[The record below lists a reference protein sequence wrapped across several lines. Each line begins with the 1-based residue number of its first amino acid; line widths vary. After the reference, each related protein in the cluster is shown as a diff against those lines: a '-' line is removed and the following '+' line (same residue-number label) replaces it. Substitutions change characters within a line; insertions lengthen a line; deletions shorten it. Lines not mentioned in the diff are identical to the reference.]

1 MWAVSKA
8 RHRISQRGALGV
20 FGKVSRSSE
29 GLTRYRQRVAR
40 PLPVLLRSLRALL
53 LAFVLSAL
61 LASCGGTAGTQSA
74 AVPTAKAKP
83 AYSAKPTKKPSAKP
97 QPAKTAAPTKASGG
111 GSVTLAFV
119 DVGQG
124 DGIVIKAGSWAGLID
139 GGGAGHD
146 AAIAAEFSA
155 LGISRL
161 DALVVSHPH
170 EDHIG
175 DLVSIVQR
183 YRPRV
188 AYSDATATTACYKHL
203 IAALHSVGAKVSH
216 AYRGMRLHFGA
227 LVAQVL
233 SPGTYTAAD
242 LNADSIVLLLKI
254 DGKEVLLTGDL
265 TGPNEAA
272 VGSICARGPPLYL
285 LKVAHHGSAYSS
297 GDSFLSATRPQY
309 AVISVGPNSYGHPS
323 PAALARLHAH
333 SVRTYTTQRDGTI
346 TVRFAASGSVTWS
359 FTRSSKPVQASSGST
374 GSGTTSS
381 SGSDP
386 IVYITATG
394 ECYHRAGC
402 RYLSKSKIAIH
413 LSKAKAEGYRPCSVC
428 KPPT

>member
-1 MWAVSKA
+1 M
-8 RHRISQRGALGV
+8 
-20 FGKVSRSSE
+20 SRSSQ
-29 GLTRYRQRVAR
+29 GLARCEQRVAK
-40 PLPVLLRSLRALL
+40 PLPILWRCLRALL
-53 LAFVLSAL
+53 VAFLLSAL
-61 LASCGGTAGTQSA
+61 LASCGSNAVTPSA
-74 AVPTAKAKP
+74 AGPRAKATPARSAKP
-83 AYSAKPTKKPSAKP
+83 ATKPSAKP
-97 QPAKTAAPTKASGG
+97 KPAKTAAPTKATGG

-139 GGGAGHD
+139 GGSAGND
-146 AAIAAEFSA
+146 AAIAGELSS

-161 DALVVSHPH
+161 DTLVVTHPH

-183 YRPRV
+183 YRPRL
-188 AYSDATATTACYKHL
+188 AYSDATATTACYARL
-203 IAALHSVGAKVSH
+203 MSALHSVGAKVSH
-216 AYRGMRLHFGA
+216 AYRGQRLHFGA
-227 LVAQVL
+227 LVAQGL
-233 SPGTYTAAD
+233 SPDTYMAPD

-254 DGKEVLLTGDL
+254 DGKEVLLTGDC

-285 LKVAHHGSAYSS
+285 LKVAHHGSAYST
-297 GDSFLSATRPQY
+297 GDSFLSQTRPQY
-309 AVISVGPNSYGHPS
+309 AVISVGPNPYGHPS
-323 PAALARLHAH
+323 PATLARLHAH
-333 SVRTYTTQRDGTI
+333 GVRTYTTQRDGTI
-346 TVRFAASGSVTWS
+346 TVRFAASGAVTWS
-359 FTRSSKPVQASSGST
+359 FTRSSKPVSAGSGSSG
-374 GSGTTSS
+374 GGTTSS
-381 SGSDP
+381 SSGDP

>member
-1 MWAVSKA
+1 
-8 RHRISQRGALGV
+8 
-20 FGKVSRSSE
+20 VSRSSQ
-29 GLTRYRQRVAR
+29 GLARYEPRVAK
-40 PLPVLLRSLRALL
+40 PLPVLWRFLRGLL
-53 LAFVLSAL
+53 VVLLLSAL
-61 LASCGGTAGTQSA
+61 LASCGGTAGTPSA
-74 AVPTAKAKP
+74 ALPTAKAKP
-83 AYSAKPTKKPSAKP
+83 THSAKPATKPSTKP
-97 QPAKTAAPTKASGG
+97 KPTKTAAPTKAGG
-111 GSVTLAFV
+111 GRTVTLAFV

-139 GGGAGHD
+139 GGSAGND
-146 AAIAAEFSA
+146 AAIAGELST

-161 DALVVSHPH
+161 DTLVVTHPH

-175 DLVSIVQR
+175 DLAGIVQR

-188 AYSDATATTACYKHL
+188 AYSDATATTACYTHL
-203 IAALHSVGAKVSH
+203 ITALHSVGTKISH
-216 AYRGMRLHFGA
+216 AYRGQRLRFGA

-233 SPGTYTAAD
+233 SPDTYMAPD
-242 LNADSIVLLLKI
+242 LNADSIVLLLRI
-254 DGKEVLLTGDL
+254 DGREVLLTGDL
-265 TGPNEAA
+265 SGPNEAA

-285 LKVAHHGSAYSS
+285 LKVAHHGSAYST

-323 PAALARLHAH
+323 PATLSRLHAH
-333 SVRTYTTQRDGTI
+333 GVRTYTTQRDGTI
-346 TVRFAASGSVTWS
+346 TVRFAASGAVTWS
-359 FTRSSKPVQASSGST
+359 FTRFAKPVQASGGSSGGGATTST
-374 GSGTTSS
+374 GG
-381 SGSDP
+381 DP

-402 RYLSKSKIAIH
+402 RYLTKSKIAIR

>member
-1 MWAVSKA
+1 M
-8 RHRISQRGALGV
+8 GV
-20 FGKVSRSSE
+20 FTEVSHSSQ
-29 GLTRYRQRVAR
+29 GLTRYEQRLAK
-40 PLPVLLRSLRALL
+40 PLPVLWRPLRDLL
-53 LAFVLSAL
+53 VAFLLSAL
-61 LASCGGTAGTQSA
+61 LASCGGTAGTPSA
-74 AVPTAKAKP
+74 ALPTAKAKP
-83 AYSAKPTKKPSAKP
+83 THSAKPAKTPSTKPK
-97 QPAKTAAPTKASGG
+97 PAKTAAPTNASGG

-139 GGGAGHD
+139 GGSAGND
-146 AAIAAEFSA
+146 TAIAGELSA

-161 DALVVSHPH
+161 DTLVVTHPH

-175 DLVSIVQR
+175 DLASIVQR

-188 AYSDATATTACYKHL
+188 AYSDATASTACYRNL
-203 IAALHSVGAKVSH
+203 MSALHSVGAKISH
-216 AYRGMRLHFGA
+216 AYRGQRLHFGA

-233 SPGTYTAAD
+233 SPDTYMASD
-242 LNADSIVLLLKI
+242 LNADSIVLLLRI
-254 DGKEVLLTGDL
+254 DGREVLLTGDL
-265 TGPNEAA
+265 SGPNEAA

-285 LKVAHHGSAYSS
+285 LKVAHHGSAYST
-297 GDSFLSATRPQY
+297 GDSFLSETRPQY

-323 PAALARLHAH
+323 PATLARLHAH
-333 SVRTYTTQRDGTI
+333 GVRTYSTQRDGTI
-346 TVRFAASGSVTWS
+346 TVTFSASGAVSWH
-359 FTRSSKPVQASSGST
+359 FTRSAKPVQASGGSSGGDATTST
-374 GSGTTSS
+374 GG
-381 SGSDP
+381 DP

-402 RYLSKSKIAIH
+402 RYLSKSKIAIR